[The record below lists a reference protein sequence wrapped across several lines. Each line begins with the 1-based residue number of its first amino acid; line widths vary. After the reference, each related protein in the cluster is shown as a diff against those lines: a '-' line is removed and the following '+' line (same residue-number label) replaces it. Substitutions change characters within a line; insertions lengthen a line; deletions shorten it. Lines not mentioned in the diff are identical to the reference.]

1 MSLKETPAI
10 KDTGPQGPAESHKS
24 DWRIHLLIVVFL
36 FLLSPVRILYVLP
49 NISTHIPGD
58 VMDTAEYP
66 INEWWTA
73 YALLDLKTN
82 PFNND
87 HIFFP
92 LGQNLVQ
99 HTYTFLD
106 GLFYTPLRPFVPL
119 ITFHNLLVWM
129 TFFINNHFGIGIIT

>member
-36 FLLSPVRILYVLP
+36 FLLSPLRILYVLP

-73 YALLDLKTN
+73 YALLDLKIN
-82 PFNND
+82 PFYNN
-87 HIFFP
+87 HIFSP

-106 GLFYTPLRPFVPL
+106 GLFYTLLRPYIPL

>member
-1 MSLKETPAI
+1 MSLKDTPAI

-87 HIFFP
+87 HIFFL

-129 TFFINNHFGIGIIT
+129 TFFINNHFGIIT